1 MSNSKGLPVAVD
13 SLLIGSKRGMNTDRI
28 AEKRAT
34 STSTI
39 ASACFRSFYARFV
52 EISIDVLHRRSIDR

>member
-1 MSNSKGLPVAVD
+1 MSNSKGLSVAVD
-13 SLLIGSKRGMNTDRI
+13 SLLIGSKRGMNTDVI
-28 AEKRAT
+28 AETRAT

-39 ASACFRSFYARFV
+39 ASVRFRSFYARFV